1 MHRNQFISDYL
12 RGTIAFVDHYWRII
26 HKAAG
31 WEALRYWLLVRFPLF
46 GTAAFTNFQPRK
58 ILAFNQFLNGHD
70 VAQVLLHYEDL
81 AGTTP

>member
-46 GTAAFTNFQPRK
+46 GTAALQTSISKDTR
-58 ILAFNQFLNGHD
+58 I
-70 VAQVLLHYEDL
+70 
-81 AGTTP
+81 